1 MPEAQLDRFMLKLH
15 IGYPQKS
22 EERQILDLMATSAP
36 NLTVMPVVDPQQIIA
51 ARSVVNEI
59 YIDDRVKD
67 YIVDVVWATRDP
79 ASYNLKLDGL
89 IRYGASPRATIYLA
103 LAARAHAFLNG
114 RGYVTP
120 QDVKSIGTDVLRHR
134 VIVSYEAEAETI
146 TSETIVDRIFRRP
159 ARPVIAQDRQTPA
172 EILKKIRALEIK
184 TKGLV
189 QTMFA
194 GDYHSVFKGR
204 GMNFEDVREYQPG
217 DEIRAIDW
225 NVTARLGTAFVK
237 KFTEE
242 RELTVVLVV
251 DVSASGNF
259 GSASQSK
266 RELAA
271 EIACLLAFSAIR
283 NNDKVGLLLFSDTV
297 ELFIPPKKGR
307 SHTLRIIREILF
319 FEPAGRGTAPALAL
333 DYLNKV
339 VTRRAVVFFISDF
352 QTSDFSR
359 ELSVSG
365 RRHDFIAV
373 HIQDQREEHL
383 PNVGI
388 ITLEDAETGEQIEI
402 NTADRNTRALQ
413 RLGGDAT
420 GRFEPDAPP
429 QQHRRHFIAH
439 ERELSARLAL
449 VFQTTGTT
457 PRRAMNWLTYVSFRR
472 RRHS

>member
-1 MPEAQLDRFMLKLH
+1 MKDAQK
-15 IGYPQKS
+15 
-22 EERQILDLMATSAP
+22 
-36 NLTVMPVVDPQQIIA
+36 
-51 ARSVVNEI
+51 
-59 YIDDRVKD
+59 
-67 YIVDVVWATRDP
+67 
-79 ASYNLKLDGL
+79 
-89 IRYGASPRATIYLA
+89 
-103 LAARAHAFLNG
+103 
-114 RGYVTP
+114 
-120 QDVKSIGTDVLRHR
+120 
-134 VIVSYEAEAETI
+134 
-146 TSETIVDRIFRRP
+146 
-159 ARPVIAQDRQTPA
+159 TPA

-189 QTMFA
+189 QTIFA

-242 RELTVVLVV
+242 RELTVILVV

-259 GSASQSK
+259 GSVSQSK

-271 EIACLLAFSAIR
+271 EVACVLAFSAIR
-283 NNDKVGLLLFSDTV
+283 NNDKVGLLLFSDRV

-319 FEPAGRGTAPALAL
+319 FQPAGRGTAPGLAL
-333 DYLNKV
+333 DYLNNV

-359 ELSVSG
+359 QLSVSG
-365 RRHDFIAV
+365 RRHDFIAL
-373 HIQDQREEHL
+373 HIQDEREENL

-402 NTADRNTRALQ
+402 NTGDKTTRARFSALAETQ
-413 RLGGDAT
+413 RAELYRILRRNSIDAISLRT
-420 GRFEPDAPP
+420 GENYLPAMRSFFK
-429 QQHRRHFIAH
+429 QR
-439 ERELSARLAL
+439 ERRLA
-449 VFQTTGTT
+449 V
-457 PRRAMNWLTYVSFRR
+457 R
-472 RRHS
+472 

>member
-1 MPEAQLDRFMLKLH
+1 M
-15 IGYPQKS
+15 
-22 EERQILDLMATSAP
+22 SA
-36 NLTVMPVVDPQQIIA
+36 
-51 ARSVVNEI
+51 R
-59 YIDDRVKD
+59 
-67 YIVDVVWATRDP
+67 
-79 ASYNLKLDGL
+79 
-89 IRYGASPRATIYLA
+89 
-103 LAARAHAFLNG
+103 
-114 RGYVTP
+114 
-120 QDVKSIGTDVLRHR
+120 
-134 VIVSYEAEAETI
+134 
-146 TSETIVDRIFRRP
+146 
-159 ARPVIAQDRQTPA
+159 DRQTPA

-259 GSASQSK
+259 GSVEQSK

-271 EIACLLAFSAIR
+271 EVACVLAFSAIR
-283 NNDKVGLLLFSDTV
+283 NNDKVGLLLFSDRV

-333 DYLNKV
+333 DYLNNV

-365 RRHDFIAV
+365 RRHDFIAL
-373 HIQDQREEHL
+373 HIQDEREERL

-402 NTADRNTRALQ
+402 NTADRSTRARFSALAETQ
-413 RLGGDAT
+413 RAELNRLLRRNNIDAVSLRT
-420 GRFEPDAPP
+420 GENYLPALRSFFKQRE
-429 QQHRRHFIAH
+429 RRMAI
-439 ERELSARLAL
+439 R
-449 VFQTTGTT
+449 
-457 PRRAMNWLTYVSFRR
+457 
-472 RRHS
+472 

>member
-1 MPEAQLDRFMLKLH
+1 MSALTET
-15 IGYPQKS
+15 
-22 EERQILDLMATSAP
+22 RQP
-36 NLTVMPVVDPQQIIA
+36 
-51 ARSVVNEI
+51 
-59 YIDDRVKD
+59 
-67 YIVDVVWATRDP
+67 
-79 ASYNLKLDGL
+79 
-89 IRYGASPRATIYLA
+89 
-103 LAARAHAFLNG
+103 
-114 RGYVTP
+114 
-120 QDVKSIGTDVLRHR
+120 
-134 VIVSYEAEAETI
+134 
-146 TSETIVDRIFRRP
+146 
-159 ARPVIAQDRQTPA
+159 PA

-189 QTMFA
+189 QTIFA

-259 GSASQSK
+259 GSVSQSK

-271 EIACLLAFSAIR
+271 EVACLLAFSAIR
-283 NNDKVGLLLFSDTV
+283 NNDKVGLLLFSDRV

-339 VTRRAVVFFISDF
+339 VTRRAVVFFVSDF

-359 ELSVSG
+359 ELAVSG

-373 HIQDQREEHL
+373 HIQDQREENL

-388 ITLEDAETGEQIEI
+388 ITLEDAETGDQIEI
-402 NTADRNTRALQ
+402 NTGDRNTRARFSALAETQ
-413 RLGGDAT
+413 RGDLNRTLRRNHIDAISLRT
-420 GRFEPDAPP
+420 GENYLPALRSFFK
-429 QQHRRHFIAH
+429 QR
-439 ERELSARLAL
+439 ERRLA
-449 VFQTTGTT
+449 V
-457 PRRAMNWLTYVSFRR
+457 R
-472 RRHS
+472 

>member
-1 MPEAQLDRFMLKLH
+1 MPRGPSTSLRSARDD
-15 IGYPQKS
+15 
-22 EERQILDLMATSAP
+22 ER
-36 NLTVMPVVDPQQIIA
+36 
-51 ARSVVNEI
+51 
-59 YIDDRVKD
+59 K
-67 YIVDVVWATRDP
+67 
-79 ASYNLKLDGL
+79 
-89 IRYGASPRATIYLA
+89 
-103 LAARAHAFLNG
+103 
-114 RGYVTP
+114 
-120 QDVKSIGTDVLRHR
+120 
-134 VIVSYEAEAETI
+134 
-146 TSETIVDRIFRRP
+146 
-159 ARPVIAQDRQTPA
+159 TPA

-189 QTMFA
+189 QTVFA

-242 RELTVVLVV
+242 RELTVILVV

-259 GSASQSK
+259 GSVSQSK

-271 EIACLLAFSAIR
+271 EVACLLAFSAIR
-283 NNDKVGLLLFSDTV
+283 NNDKVGLLLFSDRV

-339 VTRRAVVFFISDF
+339 VTRRAVVFFVSDF
-352 QTSDFSR
+352 QSGDFSR

-373 HIQDQREEHL
+373 HVQDQREETL

-402 NTADRNTRALQ
+402 NTADRTTRARFSALAETQ
-413 RLGGDAT
+413 RAELNRTLRRNSIDAISLRT
-420 GRFEPDAPP
+420 GEDYLPALRSFFK
-429 QQHRRHFIAH
+429 QR
-439 ERELSARLAL
+439 ERRLA
-449 VFQTTGTT
+449 V
-457 PRRAMNWLTYVSFRR
+457 R
-472 RRHS
+472 

>member
-1 MPEAQLDRFMLKLH
+1 MTN
-15 IGYPQKS
+15 
-22 EERQILDLMATSAP
+22 RQMEH
-36 NLTVMPVVDPQQIIA
+36 N
-51 ARSVVNEI
+51 
-59 YIDDRVKD
+59 
-67 YIVDVVWATRDP
+67 
-79 ASYNLKLDGL
+79 
-89 IRYGASPRATIYLA
+89 
-103 LAARAHAFLNG
+103 
-114 RGYVTP
+114 
-120 QDVKSIGTDVLRHR
+120 
-134 VIVSYEAEAETI
+134 
-146 TSETIVDRIFRRP
+146 
-159 ARPVIAQDRQTPA
+159 RQTPA

-189 QTMFA
+189 QSVFA

-259 GSASQSK
+259 GSVSQSK

-271 EIACLLAFSAIR
+271 EVACLLAFSAIR
-283 NNDKVGLLLFSDTV
+283 NNDKVGLLLFSDRV

-339 VTRRAVVFFISDF
+339 VTRRAVVFFVSDF
-352 QTSDFSR
+352 QTGDFSR

-373 HIQDQREEHL
+373 HVQDQREEML

-402 NTADRNTRALQ
+402 NTADRTTRA
-413 RLGGDAT
+413 
-420 GRFEPDAPP
+420 RFSALAET
-429 QQHRRHFIAH
+429 RRA
-439 ERELSARLAL
+439 ELSRTLRRNSIDAISLRTGEDYLPALRSFFKQRERRLA
-449 VFQTTGTT
+449 V
-457 PRRAMNWLTYVSFRR
+457 R
-472 RRHS
+472 